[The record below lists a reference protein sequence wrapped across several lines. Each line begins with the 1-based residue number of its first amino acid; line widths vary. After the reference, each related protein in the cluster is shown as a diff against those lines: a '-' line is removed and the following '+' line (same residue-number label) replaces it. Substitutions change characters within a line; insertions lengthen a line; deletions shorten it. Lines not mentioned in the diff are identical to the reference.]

1 MYTASK
7 LTNPASSTHGIVNPS
22 TTTTQQSGTSSNYR
36 KFQHRRIH
44 TQVDQPSHMHLQS
57 GQHPYNNIYS
67 NAQSGGKYGAYLLQ
81 GSTQPSNPGV
91 ISSIYKK
98 DYSKNKLDNNNNTST
113 SYNNNNNNNS
123 SSGVQHPNR
132 SNNNININSNNNNN
146 NSNNTGASTG
156 LGSREPA
163 SKLLMGNPSSHLFG
177 QNYTQKDK
185 DSKDRE
191 GSAR

>member
-7 LTNPASSTHGIVNPS
+7 LTNPAGSSHGIGNPS
-22 TTTTQQSGTSSNYR
+22 STTTQQSGASSNYR

-57 GQHPYNNIYS
+57 GQHPYNNLYN

-81 GSTQPSNPGV
+81 GSTQPSNVGV

-98 DYSKNKLDNNNNTST
+98 DYSKNKLDNNNTST
-113 SYNNNNNNNS
+113 SYNNNNNNNNNNS
-123 SSGVQHPNR
+123 SSGAQHPNR
-132 SNNNININSNNNNN
+132 SNNNININSNNNNS

-156 LGSREPA
+156 LGSR
-163 SKLLMGNPSSHLFG
+163 
-177 QNYTQKDK
+177 
-185 DSKDRE
+185 
-191 GSAR
+191 

>member
-1 MYTASK
+1 
-7 LTNPASSTHGIVNPS
+7 
-22 TTTTQQSGTSSNYR
+22 
-36 KFQHRRIH
+36 
-44 TQVDQPSHMHLQS
+44 MHLQS
-57 GQHPYNNIYS
+57 GHHYPNPYN

-98 DYSKNKLDNNNNTST
+98 DYSKNKLDNNNTST
-113 SYNNNNNNNS
+113 SYNNNNNNSS
-123 SSGVQHPNR
+123 SSGAQHPNR